1 MLRPRRLHLVA
12 LLALCLGLGCGPR
25 GVSNSDFD
33 SAPAADLAAAQRL
46 ALQDP
51 VAGEQ
56 ALAALLVTHPDSW
69 LTARAH
75 QDLLR
80 QSLPAAAFEGR
91 YAAARDAAPESGLA
105 WYLLGRARVERFT
118 EAMEAFAR
126 AAELA
131 PESPWP
137 VAGIAYLHWTVGD
150 MFLCV
155 GAYEAGIERMPRS
168 AQLRLLLG
176 NQFLDLK
183 LIIDAQRHLELGR
196 RLAPDNPNMTAAL
209 GKVYVE
215 LGRYESG
222 RALLEQALAAD
233 PSLADVAMSL
243 SAVYLRAREP
253 EAAERMYRRA
263 LEGGLSPDDE
273 LFGAI
278 RAAKI
283 VVRTR
288 GG

>member
-1 MLRPRRLHLVA
+1 MLRPRCLHLVA
-12 LLALCLGLGCGPR
+12 LLALLVGLGCGPR
-25 GVSNSDFD
+25 GVSNSDSD
-33 SAPAADLAAAQRL
+33 PAPASDLVAAQRV
-46 ALQDP
+46 ARQDP

-56 ALAALLVTHPDSW
+56 ALAALLARHPDSW

-75 QDLLR
+75 QDVLR
-80 QSLPAAAFEGR
+80 QSLPAAVFEGR

-105 WYLLGRARVERFT
+105 WYLLGRARIERFA
-118 EAMEAFAR
+118 EAMEAFSR

-131 PESPWP
+131 PENPWP
-137 VAGIAYLHWTVGD
+137 VAGIAYLHWAVGD

-155 GAYEAGIERMPRS
+155 ASYEAGIERMPRS

-176 NQFLDLK
+176 NQLLNLK
-183 LIIDAQRHLELGR
+183 LIIDAQRHLELGH
-196 RLAPDNPNMTAAL
+196 RLAPGNPNMTAAL
-209 GKVYVE
+209 GKVYIE

-222 RALLEQALAAD
+222 RALLEQALEAD

-243 SAVYLRAREP
+243 AGVYLRDREP

-288 GG
+288 GD